1 MGFLSV
7 LCIMLIPVPTA
18 SCAGITP
25 EQRKLFQGFYLRIL
39 WVCLS
44 SHAICAL
51 LYLLAAVRAAEQ
63 LLGFAQGFF
72 SLPALVYFGTLF
84 DPRQEN
90 SEISNKSDA
99 SIPGIVTAQR
109 SVASPSFEV
118 VTRGAGS
125 TILFFSLPSNERL
138 SSAAGLGNRAGTCS
152 RDSPGWHGITREA
165 RLCLLGWTCSSK
177 PPRLLLSGQQK
188 EPNAEVFLNF
198 Q

>member
-1 MGFLSV
+1 M
-7 LCIMLIPVPTA
+7 
-18 SCAGITP
+18 
-25 EQRKLFQGFYLRIL
+25 
-39 WVCLS
+39 S

-72 SLPALVYFGTLF
+72 SLPAPVYFGTLF
-84 DPRQEN
+84 DPHQEN

-138 SSAAGLGNRAGTCS
+138 SSAAGLWNRAGTCS
-152 RDSPGWHGITREA
+152 RDSPGLA
-165 RLCLLGWTCSSK
+165 RDNEGSTAL
-177 PPRLLLSGQQK
+177 PPGLDLLLQTS
-188 EPNAEVFLNF
+188 PASALRAAERAKC
-198 Q
+198 